1 MSLVEELD
9 RLTRP
14 GDLGEKVDDSSVRCL
29 ACAHTCLIR
38 DGQRGVCKIR
48 FNREGKL
55 QVPWGYVSSIQV
67 DPIEKKPFYHFLAGS
82 DALTFGM
89 LGCNL
94 QCDYCQNW
102 LTSQALREEDSER
115 LSGIIRKISS
125 DEIVEYGKQYG
136 ADVVASSYNEPLI
149 SSEWARDIF
158 IKAGQA
164 GLKQVYVSNGFA
176 TPDVL
181 DYLKP
186 VIQGFRIDLKTMQED
201 NYRDLGGRLQPVL
214 DSIQYAYQLGF
225 WVEIVTL
232 IIPGF
237 NDSPGELSDIAGFIR
252 SVSPHI
258 PWHVTAFRPDYKM
271 MDKPR
276 TSAAQLLTAVDIGKK
291 QGLNYI
297 YAGNMPGSVGK
308 YENTICHNCQSSLI
322 DRRGYLILK
331 YLITAE
337 GTCPDCE
344 TRIPGVWTE
353 HPERI
358 NTAGPG
364 FPRMI

>member
-14 GDLGEKVDDSSVRCL
+14 GDLGEKVDDNSVRCL

-38 DGQRGVCKIR
+38 DGKRGVCKIR

-94 QCDYCQNW
+94 RCDYCQNW
-102 LTSQALREEDSER
+102 LTSQALREKGTEH
-115 LSGIIRKISS
+115 LSGIIRRLSS
-125 DEIVEYGKQYG
+125 DEIVDFGLQYG
-136 ADVVASSYNEPLI
+136 AEVVASSYNEPLI

-186 VIQGFRIDLKTMQED
+186 VLQGFKVDLKTMQED
-201 NYRDLGGRLQPVL
+201 HYRDLGGRLQPVL
-214 DSIQYAYQLGF
+214 DSIQYAHQLGL

-232 IIPGF
+232 IVPGF
-237 NDSPGELSDIAGFIR
+237 NDSPGELLETAGFIR
-252 SVSPHI
+252 SVSPNI
-258 PWHVTAFRPDYKM
+258 PWHVSAFRPDYKM
-271 MDKPR
+271 TDKPR
-276 TSAAQLLTAVDIGKK
+276 TSVAQLLTAVDIGKK

-297 YAGNMPGSVGK
+297 YAGNMPGSVGE
-308 YENTICHNCQSSLI
+308 YENTICHNCESILI
-322 DRRGYLILK
+322 DRRGYLIRK
-331 YLITAE
+331 YRITAE

-353 HPERI
+353 HPEKI
-358 NTAGPG
+358 NTADPG

>member
-1 MSLVEELD
+1 MRLIEELD

-29 ACAHTCLIR
+29 ACAHTCLIQ
-38 DGQRGVCKIR
+38 DGKRGVCKIR

-94 QCDYCQNW
+94 RCDYCQNW
-102 LTSQALREEDSER
+102 LTSQALREKGTEH
-115 LSGIIRKISS
+115 LSGIIRRLSS
-125 DEIVEYGKQYG
+125 DEIVDFGLQYG
-136 ADVVASSYNEPLI
+136 AEVVASSYNEPLI

-158 IKAGQA
+158 IKAGKA

-186 VIQGFRIDLKTMQED
+186 VLQGYKVDLKTMQED
-201 NYRDLGGRLQPVL
+201 HYRDLGGRLQPVL
-214 DSIQYAYQLGF
+214 DSIQYAHKLGL

-232 IIPGF
+232 IVPGF
-237 NDSPGELSDIAGFIR
+237 NDSPGELLEIAGFIR
-252 SVSPHI
+252 SVSHNI
-258 PWHVTAFRPDYKM
+258 PWHVSAFRPDYKM
-271 MDKPR
+271 TDKPR
-276 TSAAQLLTAVDIGKK
+276 TSVAQLLTAVDIGKK

-297 YAGNMPGSVGK
+297 YAGNMPGSVGE
-308 YENTICHNCQSSLI
+308 YENTICHNCESILI
-322 DRRGYLILK
+322 DRQGYLIRK
-331 YLITAE
+331 YRITAE

-358 NTAGPG
+358 NTAEPG